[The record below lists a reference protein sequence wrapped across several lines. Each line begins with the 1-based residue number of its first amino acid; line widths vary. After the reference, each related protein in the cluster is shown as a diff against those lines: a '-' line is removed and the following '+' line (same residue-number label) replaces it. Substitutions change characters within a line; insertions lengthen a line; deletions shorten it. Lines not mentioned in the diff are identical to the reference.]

1 MEMAEHS
8 PTYLLRAAFD
18 QFIEALKSL
27 GAVTSFIDRLEWDIY
42 LIEVNELKKDLIATG
57 QCNGISIKDVLLE
70 NMPKYIWRATALNG
84 DKAVLDLL
92 FDATDIEQ
100 GAFFVRAIE
109 YDQDLGKILRSVS
122 KTNIVDNLPIQP
134 TMRTLLES
142 IFYWFSLQPV

>member
-1 MEMAEHS
+1 
-8 PTYLLRAAFD
+8 
-18 QFIEALKSL
+18 
-27 GAVTSFIDRLEWDIY
+27 
-42 LIEVNELKKDLIATG
+42 
-57 QCNGISIKDVLLE
+57 
-70 NMPKYIWRATALNG
+70 MPKYIWRATALNG